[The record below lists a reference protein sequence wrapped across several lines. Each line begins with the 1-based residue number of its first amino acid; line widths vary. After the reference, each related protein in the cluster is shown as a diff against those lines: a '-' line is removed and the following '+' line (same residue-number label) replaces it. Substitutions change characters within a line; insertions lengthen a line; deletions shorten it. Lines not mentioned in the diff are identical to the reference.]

1 MEVEQHRF
9 VEEPVNTSF
18 GVAPA
23 LAGSS
28 RERSKGS
35 RRVRLLQG
43 KELARRPEL
52 QVSRARLYKV
62 LAGGPKMPAHGGEGR
77 SQGKRA
83 GAARK
88 KFLNAGGRKRPKYL
102 RSQLRWRTH

>member
-28 RERSKGS
+28 REKQRKQTG
-35 RRVRLLQG
+35 
-43 KELARRPEL
+43 EAF
-52 QVSRARLYKV
+52 
-62 LAGGPKMPAHGGEGR
+62 AG
-77 SQGKRA
+77 
-83 GAARK
+83 
-88 KFLNAGGRKRPKYL
+88 
-102 RSQLRWRTH
+102 